1 MTDQQTPPRDVERE
15 PPGPARGRRVPP
27 GAVASEPSPGP
38 GGGAAGEAIPEDG
51 RARLPWTRV
60 LALGVGAFAL
70 WFLLFAPTLQHNAQV
85 SPVGTRRTVSLDITG
100 PVAALSRGLQLSHI
114 VSATG
119 RETGLPGGTVGLTVS
134 GAHGDVAHDA
144 HRGDA
149 APGHRGDT
157 APTTPTTAPPNPKL
171 PTAANPLRVL
181 IVGDSIGLDMG
192 GALQS
197 DLAGT
202 GVVNAALD
210 ARESTGLVRPDY
222 FNWPAELTT
231 DIQKVDP
238 QVVVIMIGAN
248 DAQDFLGPP
257 DVPYTSPEWNTL
269 YAQRVAQFMQIAESG
284 GAAALWVGMPPMQN
298 PGLSAQMTDLNAVVQ
313 HQASLARPQVTFI
326 STDKSLGTPQGG
338 YTAFVTN
345 AAGQV
350 VNVRTPDGTHLTPG
364 GSQVVAQQVIAE
376 LQTLGYHL
384 P

>member
-1 MTDQQTPPRDVERE
+1 MTDQRAPRHDVDWEVPPE
-15 PPGPARGRRVPP
+15 PRPTAPEEGQGGAPGPA
-27 GAVASEPSPGP
+27 EPAP
-38 GGGAAGEAIPEDG
+38 ADDG
-51 RARLPWTRV
+51 RVRMPWTRV
-60 LALGVGAFAL
+60 FAFGAGAFAL

-100 PVAALSRGLQLSHI
+100 PVAALSRGLQLSHL

-119 RETGLPGGTVGLTVS
+119 RETNVPGGTFGLTVS
-134 GAHGDVAHDA
+134 GPHAGGTRAKHHG
-144 HRGDA
+144 GGIS
-149 APGHRGDT
+149 PGHAGGT
-157 APTTPTTAPPNPKL
+157 APTTPTTAPPNPKT
-171 PTAANPLRVL
+171 PTGAQPLRVL

-192 GALQS
+192 GPLQS

-231 DIQKVDP
+231 DLQKEDP
-238 QVVVIMIGAN
+238 QVVVVMIGAN

-284 GAAALWVGMPPMQN
+284 GAAVVWVGMPPMQN
-298 PGLSAQMTDLNAVVQ
+298 PGLSAQMTDLNAVAL
-313 HQASLARPQVTFI
+313 HQAQVARPPVTFI
-326 STDKSLGTPQGG
+326 STDKSLGAPQGG

-350 VNVRTPDGTHLTPG
+350 VNVRTPDGTHLTTG
-364 GSQVVAQQVIAE
+364 GGQVVAEQVINE
-376 LQTLGYHL
+376 LQTLGYHI